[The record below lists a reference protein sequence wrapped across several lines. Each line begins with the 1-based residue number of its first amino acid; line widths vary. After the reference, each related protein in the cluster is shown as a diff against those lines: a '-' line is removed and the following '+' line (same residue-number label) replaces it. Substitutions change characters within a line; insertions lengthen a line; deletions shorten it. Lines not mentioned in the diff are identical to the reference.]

1 MRLEQPILKVI
12 SSLQWPMVGWIGGAA
27 HQKSVGV
34 FIYLYGPANVN
45 SVTLLI
51 LHVLKEKYTYGAE
64 R

>member
-1 MRLEQPILKVI
+1 
-12 SSLQWPMVGWIGGAA
+12 MVGWIGGGGGG

>member
-1 MRLEQPILKVI
+1 
-12 SSLQWPMVGWIGGAA
+12 MVGWIGGGGGGGG

-51 LHVLKEKYTYGAE
+51 LRVLKEKYTALNVEQMTFSLYQV
-64 R
+64 